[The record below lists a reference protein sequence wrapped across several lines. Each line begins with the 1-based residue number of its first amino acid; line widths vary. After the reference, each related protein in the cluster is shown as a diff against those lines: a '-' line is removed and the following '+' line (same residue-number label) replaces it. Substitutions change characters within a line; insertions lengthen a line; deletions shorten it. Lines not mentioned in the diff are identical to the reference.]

1 MPSLRVTILAL
12 AAALAGCA
20 TVKIKTEY
28 DPTAPYASYRT
39 YAWISADPGPEQAPA
54 IRNPQVRALV
64 VKAVD
69 REMKAKGLVLVAP
82 DAKPD
87 FLVTVLGWAQS
98 EIHVTNYGYAYGGA
112 YAYGPYGA
120 TPMVVPVTEVH
131 QYTQG
136 TMLLDFVDAKTTKLV
151 WRGTA
156 TDTLG
161 SPESIPATV
170 DEAVKKLLAAY
181 PPK

>member
-1 MPSLRVTILAL
+1 MVM
-12 AAALAGCA
+12 
-20 TVKIKTEY
+20 KT
-28 DPTAPYASYRT
+28 
-39 YAWISADPGPEQAPA
+39 
-54 IRNPQVRALV
+54 
-64 VKAVD
+64 VD

-82 DAKPD
+82 EANPD

-98 EIHVTNYGYAYGGA
+98 EIKVTNYGYAYGGA
-112 YAYGPYGA
+112 YWGGPYGA
-120 TPMVVPVTEVH
+120 TPMAVPMTEVH

-136 TMLLDFVDAKTTKLV
+136 TLLLDFIDARTRKLI

-161 SPESIPATV
+161 SPESVQATIE
-170 DEAVKKLLAAY
+170 EAVKKLLAAY